1 MDMLKSRQS
10 QLCMWLSDDPDYI
23 LEQCE
28 DMLSMKEFRD
38 IQKQSS
44 DLEKMRLLLKITI
57 EKGRDTCQSFSDI
70 LRQHQAHYQQLQQL
84 FSSNAQGSQAPTVE
98 ADSSSVV
105 STREITNITG
115 KSLSLKIET
124 VSGAGSSPSGNIVGQ
139 GTRAGYS
146 ACGGSVICADK
157 ISGVTIDG
165 DIDLS
170 VSVKPSQVRADAV
183 EKTPPSSQAPAAKMI
198 KKHKVELID
207 CLSADHSF
215 ILQHVQ
221 ARDIVTDREYNHL
234 RHISQPR
241 EVVTKLIDI
250 VMGKDQKS
258 IEDFIDLLKE
268 SDILCTYPQLEEI
281 TRNWC

>member
-1 MDMLKSRQS
+1 MFNK
-10 QLCMWLSDDPDYI
+10 
-23 LEQCE
+23 
-28 DMLSMKEFRD
+28 
-38 IQKQSS
+38 
-44 DLEKMRLLLKITI
+44 
-57 EKGRDTCQSFSDI
+57 
-70 LRQHQAHYQQLQQL
+70 
-84 FSSNAQGSQAPTVE
+84 
-98 ADSSSVV
+98 
-105 STREITNITG
+105 TRH
-115 KSLSLKIET
+115 L
-124 VSGAGSSPSGNIVGQ
+124 
-139 GTRAGYS
+139 
-146 ACGGSVICADK
+146 
-157 ISGVTIDG
+157 
-165 DIDLS
+165 
-170 VSVKPSQVRADAV
+170 
-183 EKTPPSSQAPAAKMI
+183 SQAPAAKMI

-281 TRNWC
+281 TRNWYTLSLSSSKCGDISLNDRKQTESQGITKVVWIHMH